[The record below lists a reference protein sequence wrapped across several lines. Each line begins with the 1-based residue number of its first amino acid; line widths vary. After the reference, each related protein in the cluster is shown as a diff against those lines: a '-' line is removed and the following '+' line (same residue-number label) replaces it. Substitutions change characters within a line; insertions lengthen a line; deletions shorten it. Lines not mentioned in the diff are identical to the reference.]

1 LRPYCKTTESFP
13 RYLLVATLA
22 TSLIFIC
29 PLGFGQ
35 SAAPVS
41 NHMGKVLIRVRD
53 RVKEEQLAQVQVQL
67 IRFPDGVVAE
77 QFTGSDGS
85 VEFSGLSVG
94 AFTIR
99 ASHQGYEPGEA
110 QINLRD
116 GDRTL
121 QSVDL
126 ALMPRR
132 HEESGAPN
140 GIVTASTLKAPDN
153 ARKEFERGSRLLNEK
168 KDLARSIAAFHRAI
182 ELYPGYA
189 DAYFLM
195 GTAQMQTSA
204 ASDAEVSFRKAIALN
219 GHMTAPYYPLAL
231 LLFGQHRYTE
241 EKELLLTAE
250 KLDATDW
257 RWPFELARCHAQQG
271 QWESAQRYGV
281 VANQRAS
288 APAKVHLLLADIYA
302 NSDRPR
308 EAVAEL
314 ELFAKLDPKSSYMER
329 VREVLPILRQ
339 RAAASASPSSNPAD
353 KVQEQQRT
361 SPILPL

>member
-1 LRPYCKTTESFP
+1 
-13 RYLLVATLA
+13 
-22 TSLIFIC
+22 
-29 PLGFGQ
+29 
-35 SAAPVS
+35 
-41 NHMGKVLIRVRD
+41 MGKVLIRVRD

>member
-1 LRPYCKTTESFP
+1 
-13 RYLLVATLA
+13 
-22 TSLIFIC
+22 LIFIC

-35 SAAPVS
+35 SATPVS
-41 NHMGKVLIRVRD
+41 DHIGRVLIRVRD
-53 RVKEEQLAQVQVQL
+53 RVNEEQLAQVQVQL
-67 IRFPDGVVAE
+67 IRFPNGVVGE

-85 VEFSGLSVG
+85 VQFSGLSVG
-94 AFTIR
+94 AFTVR
-99 ASHQGYEPGEA
+99 ASCRGYEPGEA
-110 QINLRD
+110 QIDLRNSD
-116 GDRTL
+116 GTL

-126 ALMPRR
+126 ALVPRR

-140 GIVTASTLKAPDN
+140 GIVAAGTLRAPDN
-153 ARKEFERGSRLLNEK
+153 ARREFERGSRLLNEK
-168 KDLARSIAAFHRAI
+168 KDVARSIAAFQRAI
-182 ELYPGYA
+182 ALYPNYA

-204 ASDAEVSFRKAIALN
+204 ASDAEISLRKAIALN

-231 LLFGQHRYTE
+231 LLFGQHRYAE

-271 QWESAQRYGV
+271 VWESALRYAV
-281 VANQRAS
+281 TAS
-288 APAKVHLLLADIYA
+288 GSTNVPPKVHLLIAGIYA

-314 ELFAKLDPKSSYMER
+314 ELFARLDPESSFMER
-329 VREVLPILRQ
+329 VREVLPILRR
-339 RAAASASPSSNPAD
+339 RAAASASPPSNPAD
-353 KVQEQQRT
+353 KVQEQRKN
-361 SPILPL
+361 

>member
-1 LRPYCKTTESFP
+1 LRPYCKTTQGFS
-13 RYLLVATLA
+13 RYLLVETLA
-22 TSLIFIC
+22 ALLSLIC
-29 PLGFGQ
+29 PLAFGQ
-35 SAAPVS
+35 SAAPIS
-41 NHMGKVLIRVRD
+41 DHIGKVLIRVRD
-53 RVKEEQLAQVQVQL
+53 RVNEEQLAQVQVQL
-67 IRFPDGVVAE
+67 IRFPNGVVGE
-77 QFTGSDGS
+77 QVTGSDGS
-85 VEFSGLSVG
+85 VQFSGLSVG
-94 AFTIR
+94 TFTVR
-99 ASHQGYEPGEA
+99 ASCRGYEPGEA
-110 QINLRD
+110 QIDLRN

-140 GIVTASTLKAPDN
+140 GIVAASTLKAPEN

-168 KDLARSIAAFHRAI
+168 KDFSRSIAAFQRAI
-182 ELYPGYA
+182 ALYPSYA

-195 GTAQMQTSA
+195 GTAQMQTNA
-204 ASDAEVSFRKAIALN
+204 APGAEVSLRKAIALN

-231 LLFGQHRYTE
+231 LLFGQHRYAE

-250 KLDATDW
+250 KLDPTDW

-281 VANQRAS
+281 VANERAS
-288 APAKVHLLLADIYA
+288 TPAKVHLLLADIYA

-329 VREVLPILRQ
+329 LREVLPILRR
-339 RAAASASPSSNPAD
+339 RAAASASPPSNPAD
-353 KVQEQQRT
+353 EVQKQQEN
-361 SPILPL
+361 

>member
-1 LRPYCKTTESFP
+1 MRPYCKTTETFS
-13 RYLLVATLA
+13 RYLFVATLA
-22 TSLIFIC
+22 ASLIFIC

-35 SAAPVS
+35 SATPVS
-41 NHMGKVLIRVRD
+41 DHIGRVLIRVRD
-53 RVKEEQLAQVQVQL
+53 RVNEEQLAQVQVQL
-67 IRFPDGVVAE
+67 IRFPNGVVGE

-85 VEFSGLSVG
+85 VQFSGLSVG
-94 AFTIR
+94 AFTVR
-99 ASHQGYEPGEA
+99 ASCRGYEPGEA
-110 QINLRD
+110 QIDLRNSD
-116 GDRTL
+116 GTL

-126 ALMPRR
+126 ALIPRR

-140 GIVTASTLKAPDN
+140 GIVAAGTLRAPDN
-153 ARKEFERGSRLLNEK
+153 ARREFERGSRLLNEK
-168 KDLARSIAAFHRAI
+168 KDVARSIAAFQRAI
-182 ELYPGYA
+182 ALYPNYA

-204 ASDAEVSFRKAIALN
+204 ASDAEISLRKAIALN

-231 LLFGQHRYTE
+231 LLFGQHRYAE

-271 QWESAQRYGV
+271 VWESALRYAV
-281 VANQRAS
+281 TAS
-288 APAKVHLLLADIYA
+288 GSTNVPPKVHLLIADIYA

-314 ELFAKLDPKSSYMER
+314 ELFARLDPESSFMER
-329 VREVLPILRQ
+329 VREVLPILRR
-339 RAAASASPSSNPAD
+339 RAAASASPPSNPAD
-353 KVQEQQRT
+353 KVQEQRKN
-361 SPILPL
+361 